1 MKRFKKDIE
10 FRYYFS
16 DKEFYQLY
24 LFSSNTDLK
33 HKELL
38 EKTLNDLKKS
48 PDHYIGT
55 RNKIVNTIYECNKN
69 YIKIK
74 NEKKYKNTKDQIAIQ
89 VNLIFEQALKDLD
102 IAKKHFKISTDK
114 QLYSY

>member
-16 DKEFYQLY
+16 DKDFYQLY
-24 LFSSNTDLK
+24 LFSTNTDLK

-38 EKTLNDLKKS
+38 EKILNDLKES
-48 PDHYIGT
+48 PTFYVNT
-55 RNKIVNTIYECNKN
+55 RAKIVNIIYDCNKN
-69 YIKIK
+69 YIKVK
-74 NEKKYKNTKDQIAIQ
+74 NEKIYKNTKDQIAIQ